1 MIILSKNKQTLKID
15 EFEFKCCIGKN
26 GLSLNKKE
34 GDKKTPKGLFSIGDL
49 YFRSDRINKPRTN
62 LKKIIIKKNMGWC
75 DDVNY
80 PNYYNKLI
88 KTNNNIRHEKLYRED
103 NKYNLLI
110 LIKYNF
116 TKPIVKNGSCI
127 FLHITDDY
135 RPTEGCIAL
144 KEKDF
149 LIMLKL
155 ISRETKILIN

>member
-15 EFEFKCCIGKN
+15 EFKFKCCIGKN
-26 GLSLNKKE
+26 GSSLNKKE
-34 GDKKTPKGLFSIGDL
+34 GDKKTPKGLFLIGDL
-49 YFRSDRINKPRTN
+49 YFRSDRIKNLKTN

-80 PNYYNKLI
+80 PKYYNKLI
-88 KTNNNIRHEKLYRED
+88 KINNNIKHEKLYRED

-116 TKPIVKNGSCI
+116 TKPIVQNGSCI

-135 RPTEGCIAL
+135 RPTAGCIAL

-155 ISRETKILIN
+155 ISRKTKILIN

>member
-15 EFEFKCCIGKN
+15 EFKFKCCIGKN
-26 GLSLNKKE
+26 GSSLKKKE

-49 YFRSDRINKPRTN
+49 YFRPDRIKNPKTN

-80 PNYYNKLI
+80 PKYYNKLM
-88 KTNNNIRHEKLYRED
+88 KTNNNIKHEKLYRED

-116 TKPIVKNGSCI
+116 TKPIVQNGSCI

-135 RPTEGCIAL
+135 RPTAGCIAL

-155 ISRETKILIN
+155 ISRKTKILIN